1 MVGQKG
7 TLASGHRRT
16 RTRSK
21 CVPCW
26 QKRGAARG
34 LLVTYHT
41 SGIVT
46 HAISCSATLFAMALV
61 VELLVL
67 ELVQLIMTQ
76 RVKQQ
81 VEEGSKVNGGVAG
94 TGVITIS
101 T

>member
-1 MVGQKG
+1 
-7 TLASGHRRT
+7 
-16 RTRSK
+16 
-21 CVPCW
+21 
-26 QKRGAARG
+26 
-34 LLVTYHT
+34 
-41 SGIVT
+41 
-46 HAISCSATLFAMALV
+46 MALV